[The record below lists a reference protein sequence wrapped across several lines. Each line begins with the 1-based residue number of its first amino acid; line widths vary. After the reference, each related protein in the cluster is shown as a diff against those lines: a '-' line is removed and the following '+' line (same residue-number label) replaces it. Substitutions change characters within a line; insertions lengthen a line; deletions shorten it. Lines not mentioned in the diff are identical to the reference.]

1 MVSPSS
7 SPGEVSRGEGA
18 SQGKLIGRRV
28 EEDGASEGHPVMG
41 WIGIERVRD
50 HATSSHAKPVMAKTG
65 SEQTS
70 IRCLI
75 TREYGNPSQEGTQD
89 DSSEDRFF
97 AS

>member
-1 MVSPSS
+1 
-7 SPGEVSRGEGA
+7 
-18 SQGKLIGRRV
+18 
-28 EEDGASEGHPVMG
+28 MG
-41 WIGIERVRD
+41 WIGIERVRVR
-50 HATSSHAKPVMAKTG
+50 ATSFHAKPVLVKTG

-75 TREYGNPSQEGTQD
+75 TREFGNLSKEGTQD